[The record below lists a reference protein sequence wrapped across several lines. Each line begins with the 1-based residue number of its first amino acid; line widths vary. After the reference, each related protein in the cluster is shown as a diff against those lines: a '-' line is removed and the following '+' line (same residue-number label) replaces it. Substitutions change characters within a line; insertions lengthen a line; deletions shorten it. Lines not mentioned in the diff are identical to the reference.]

1 MEWLRE
7 ILKDEEN
14 GEELYEKIGGE
25 IKERWGDNEKSVQ
38 EYEKEIEDLKKEISS
53 AKRERVIEKEIE
65 AQGGRN
71 TKAIRALI
79 EDDMIETDE
88 EGNIVSIDMEKI
100 KKSDPYLFKEIKKAV
115 EGTPENKG
123 GRRKSER
130 NIFFESAKKAA
141 GIKEQ

>member
-53 AKRERVIEKEIE
+53 AKRERVIEKEIWL
-65 AQGGRN
+65 N
-71 TKAIRALI
+71 L
-79 EDDMIETDE
+79 
-88 EGNIVSIDMEKI
+88 S
-100 KKSDPYLFKEIKKAV
+100 
-115 EGTPENKG
+115 
-123 GRRKSER
+123 
-130 NIFFESAKKAA
+130 
-141 GIKEQ
+141 